1 MLTICCWKYIFL
13 HQRNHYN
20 FSRRIVVQSGIRSY
34 ILSFGKDC
42 YNFSRRIVVQSV
54 LWSYFL
60 SFGKDSCGYQ
70 TRFLSRNLSWKS
82 SFGSRRV
89 GLQNCAITAM
99 KPSIWLLLPWQ
110 IFFLLV
116 HREVEWLLVWSASTT
131 VYIVESW
138 VR

>member
-1 MLTICCWKYIFL
+1 
-13 HQRNHYN
+13 
-20 FSRRIVVQSGIRSY
+20 
-34 ILSFGKDC
+34 
-42 YNFSRRIVVQSV
+42 
-54 LWSYFL
+54 
-60 SFGKDSCGYQ
+60 
-70 TRFLSRNLSWKS
+70 
-82 SFGSRRV
+82 V